1 MRHRLQIALVT
12 VIVTVIV
19 TVMMA
24 GAFGQAF
31 AKATPDD
38 QAVRALVARYETA
51 WNSHDM
57 KILGAITTED
67 VDFINA
73 AGSHWKGREDVV
85 RRLVKLHQGIFKNS
99 VLTTEAVSVELL
111 RPDLALV
118 HVDWATRGD
127 VNAEGKSS
135 QPRKGIFTWLVVEQ
149 SGAWK
154 IRSAQNT
161 NKR

>member
-1 MRHRLQIALVT
+1 MRLRLQIAL
-12 VIVTVIV
+12 VTVIV

-85 RRLVKLHQGIFKNS
+85 RRLVKLHQGIFKNNI
-99 VLTTEAVSVELL
+99 
-111 RPDLALV
+111 
-118 HVDWATRGD
+118 W
-127 VNAEGKSS
+127 KS
-135 QPRKGIFTWLVVEQ
+135 K
-149 SGAWK
+149 
-154 IRSAQNT
+154 N
-161 NKR
+161 